1 MNEVHLVGRAGRDPE
16 VRYTEGE
23 GKAVATVSI
32 AVKAR
37 GDNPANWFNLTVWE
51 KTAEILAKYVRKGHY
66 LAVKGHI
73 KQDKWIDRDTGEERV
88 GMTIVVEKLTLCN
101 SKSSESEQSDYD
113 DAF

>member
-1 MNEVHLVGRAGRDPE
+1 MNEVHLVGRAGKEPE

-37 GDNPANWFNLTVWE
+37 GDKPHWFNLTVWE
-51 KTAEILAKYVRKGHY
+51 KTAEILVKYVHKGHY
-66 LAVKGHI
+66 LAVKGRI
-73 KQDKWIDRDTGEERV
+73 KQDKWVDGDGEERV